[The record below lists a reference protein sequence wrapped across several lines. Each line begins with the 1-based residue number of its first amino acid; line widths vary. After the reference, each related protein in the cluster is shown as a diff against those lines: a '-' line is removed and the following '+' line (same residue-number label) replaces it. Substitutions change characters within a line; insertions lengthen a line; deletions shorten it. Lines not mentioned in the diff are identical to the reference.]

1 MYSLLHPLHLIRYIT
16 FLALQF
22 MLLFILNGISPFL
35 KMIALVVAIRGHV
48 PHILSLHFVTVCSFS
63 IVAPILCVLSVHV
76 NLALVKIFLR
86 FGRCL

>member
-35 KMIALVVAIRGHV
+35 NMIALVVVIRGHV
-48 PHILSLHFVTVCSFS
+48 PHFLSLHFVTVFSF
-63 IVAPILCVLSVHV
+63 IVVASILCALSVYV

-86 FGRCL
+86 LGGCL

>member
-22 MLLFILNGISPFL
+22 MLLFILNEFSPFL
-35 KMIALVVAIRGHV
+35 NMIALVVVIRGHV
-48 PHILSLHFVTVCSFS
+48 PHFLSLHFVTVFSF
-63 IVAPILCVLSVHV
+63 IVVASILCALSVYV

-86 FGRCL
+86 LGGCL